1 MTVLFEIDCQ
11 SDKLYFFRRKSS
23 LQGKKMLYNGTIS
36 HRKRGITMKKLFMF
50 LLIAVLLLSLTGC
63 PPSFD
68 PQRALVFVQRY
79 DASAYDS
86 QVLDGFSDT
95 IVKLGFTAASQRAAD
110 ATAASQ
116 EKLIKSW
123 IKQGVKGI
131 AINANEATGLETVLK
146 EAKEAGIPVITVG
159 ADTAGSQLSVQP
171 SSPELVGKSLMDAM
185 LDLTGGEG
193 SFAVISGA
201 NSFSGHDQWVSG
213 MELAARDSKYRK
225 VQWVETNFG
234 GNLDGS
240 KEEMKAL
247 LTEII
252 NKYPD
257 LEAICCFGGSNLPLC
272 SQVLEEM
279 GSKIRVTGMAQPPQM
294 KQLVGEDRACPYY
307 FLWSADQ
314 VGKCAAHALI
324 ALLDAPALE
333 ENGKLATELEE
344 YQLYPGYPSQ
354 FQIYAG
360 PPFRFDAQTT
370 NMYG

>member
-1 MTVLFEIDCQ
+1 
-11 SDKLYFFRRKSS
+11 
-23 LQGKKMLYNGTIS
+23 
-36 HRKRGITMKKLFMF
+36 
-50 LLIAVLLLSLTGC
+50 
-63 PPSFD
+63 
-68 PQRALVFVQRY
+68 
-79 DASAYDS
+79 
-86 QVLDGFSDT
+86 VLDGFSDT
-95 IVKLGFTAASQRAAD
+95 IVKLGFTAAFQRAAD

-116 EKLIKSW
+116 EKLIKSC

-131 AINANEATGLETVLK
+131 AINANEVSGLEAVLK
-146 EAKEAGIPVITVG
+146 EAKDAGIPVITVS
-159 ADTAGSQLSVQP
+159 ADTAGSQLLVQP

-185 LDLTGGEG
+185 FDLTGGDG

-257 LEAICCFGGSNLPLC
+257 LEAICCVGGSNLPLC

-279 GSKIRVTGMAQPPQM
+279 GSKIRVTGMAQPSQM
-294 KQLVGEDRACPYY
+294 KDLVGSSRACPYY
-307 FLWSADQ
+307 FQWDPAL
-314 VGKCAAHALI
+314 VGSCAAHALI
-324 ALLDAPALE
+324 ALLDNPALE
-333 ENGKLATELEE
+333 ENGKLITELAE
-344 YQLYPGYPSQ
+344 YPLYPGYFSQ

-360 PPFRFDAQTT
+360 APFCFEGLPTDP
-370 NMYG
+370 NY

>member
-1 MTVLFEIDCQ
+1 ME
-11 SDKLYFFRRKSS
+11 LYINRKW
-23 LQGKKMLYNGTIS
+23 
-36 HRKRGITMKKLFMF
+36 GILMKKLFSF
-50 LLIAVLLLSLTGC
+50 LLIAVLLLSLVACLPAG
-63 PPSFD
+63 SAD
-68 PQRALVFVQRY
+68 KKLAFVQRY
-79 DASAYDS
+79 DAGTYEALLANSFTTSAEA
-86 QVLDGFSDT
+86 
-95 IVKLGFTAASQRAAD
+95 LGYTVSWAAPTD
-110 ATAASQ
+110 ATATAQ
-116 EKLIKSW
+116 KILIQNL
-123 IKQGVKGI
+123 IREGVKGI

-201 NSFSGHDQWVSG
+201 TSFSGHDQWVSG
-213 MELAARDSKYRK
+213 MELAARDSKYQK
-225 VQWVETNFG
+225 LQWVETNYG